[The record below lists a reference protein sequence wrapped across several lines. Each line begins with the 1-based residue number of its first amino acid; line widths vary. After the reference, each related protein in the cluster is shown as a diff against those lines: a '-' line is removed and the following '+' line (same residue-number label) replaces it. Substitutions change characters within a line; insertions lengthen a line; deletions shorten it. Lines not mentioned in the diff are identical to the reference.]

1 MRHLICVLVA
11 LLASLA
17 ARAQPEAFPST
28 YVAPAGQP
36 VLFKNATILT
46 GDGRRLDETDLYV
59 AEGRIQWVGKGEI
72 VSGAT
77 EVDAS
82 DLWVTPGLIDVHS
95 HLGVYPSPG
104 VAAHSDGNEATA
116 PVTAEVWAE
125 HSVWPQDPGFSRA
138 LAGGVT
144 AMQILPGSANLFGGR
159 GVTLKNV
166 PSVSYQGMKF
176 PGAPHGLKM
185 ACGENPKR
193 VYGDRTQAPSTRM
206 GNVAAYRSAWIRA
219 QRYQADWDRYNQA
232 VKDAAAAAA
241 DDSSGASVA
250 SALLTNTPPRRNLE
264 LDTLAG
270 ALRGDILVHMH
281 CYRADEML
289 TILDMAKEFGYR
301 VGTFHHGVEA
311 YKIADELA
319 ENGVC
324 GALWADWWGFKIE
337 AYDGIQENIALVDR
351 PAGGCAI
358 VHSDSDE
365 GIQRLNQEAAKAM
378 LRGNRAGLDI
388 PPERAIRW
396 ITYNAAKSL
405 GVHEQ
410 TGSIESGKMADVVLW
425 NQDPFSVYAKPMQV
439 YIDGVL
445 RYEENNPSLSPQS
458 DFELGQLIGAER

>member
-1 MRHLICVLVA
+1 MKTLRFAVFVCACIA
-11 LLASLA
+11 LKVQA
-17 ARAQPEAFPST
+17 EAFPSA
-28 YVAPAGQP
+28 YGAPTGSP
-36 VLFKNATILT
+36 VLLTNATIL
-46 GDGRRLDETDLYV
+46 DGAGARYDNTSLYLSDGKVMWIGSGETDPDTV
-59 AEGRIQWVGKGEI
+59 I
-72 VSGAT
+72 
-77 EVDAS
+77 VDAT
-82 DLWVTPGLIDVHS
+82 DRWITPGLIDVHS

-116 PVTAEVWAE
+116 PGTAEVWAE
-125 HSVWPQDPGFSRA
+125 HSVWPQDPGFTRA

-166 PSVSYQGMKF
+166 SSLSYQGMKF

-193 VYGDRTQAPSTRM
+193 VYGNRNQSPSTRM

-219 QRYQADWDRYNQA
+219 QRYQADWDRYSDA
-232 VKDAAAAAA
+232 VADAESAATSGS
-241 DDSSGASVA
+241 DGASVA
-250 SALLTNTPPRRNLE
+250 DALLTNTPPRRNLE
-264 LDTLAG
+264 LETLAG

-289 TILDMAKEFGYR
+289 TILDMAEEFGYR

-311 YKIADELA
+311 YKIADQLA

-351 PAGGCAI
+351 PQGGCAI
-358 VHSDSDE
+358 VHSDSAE

-378 LRGNRAGLDI
+378 LRGNRAGLNI

-396 ITYNAAKSL
+396 ITSNAAKSL
-405 GVHEQ
+405 GIQ
-410 TGSIESGKMADVVLW
+410 DLTGTLEAGKMADVVLW
-425 NQDPFSVYAKPMQV
+425 NQNPFSVYAKPLQV
-439 YIDGVL
+439 YIDGVM
-445 RYEENNPSLSPQS
+445 RYELGNPALSPES
-458 DFELGQLIGAER
+458 DFELGQLMGAAQ

>member
-1 MRHLICVLVA
+1 MLKYVPLVT
-11 LLASLA
+11 LLFCFLA
-17 ARAQPEAFPST
+17 GRTYAEAFPST
-28 YVAPAGQP
+28 YSAPSASP
-36 VLFKNATILT
+36 ILLTNATVLDGT
-46 GDGRRLDETDLYV
+46 GKRLDNTDIYLANGTV
-59 AEGRIQWVGKGEI
+59 VWVGSGE
-72 VSGAT
+72 SAPDAT
-77 EVDAS
+77 VVDGTN
-82 DLWVTPGLIDVHS
+82 LWVTPGLIDVHS

-125 HSVWPQDPGFSRA
+125 HSIWPQDPGFTRA

-166 PSVSYQGMKF
+166 PSLSYQGMKF

-193 VYGDRTQAPSTRM
+193 VYGNRDQSPSTRM
-206 GNVAAYRSAWIRA
+206 GNLAAYRSAWIRA
-219 QRYQADWDRYNQA
+219 QRYQADWDRYNEA
-232 VKDAAAAAA
+232 VADAATNDSEDA
-241 DDSSGASVA
+241 DGASVA
-250 SALLTNTPPRRNLE
+250 DALLTNTPPRRDLE
-264 LDTLAG
+264 LETLAG

-289 TILDMAKEFGYR
+289 TILDMAEEFGYR

-311 YKIADELA
+311 YKVADKLA

-351 PAGGCAI
+351 PEGGCAI

-378 LRGNRAGLDI
+378 TRGNRAGLDI

-396 ITYNAAKSL
+396 ITANAAKSL
-405 GVHEQ
+405 GIDSV
-410 TGSIESGKMADVVLW
+410 TGTLEAGKMADVVVW
-425 NQDPFSVYAKPMQV
+425 NQDPFSVYAKPLQV
-439 YIDGVL
+439 YIDGTL
-445 RYEENNPSLSPQS
+445 RYEHGNSALNPES
-458 DFELGQLIGAER
+458 DFELGQLLGAAQ

>member
-1 MRHLICVLVA
+1 
-11 LLASLA
+11 
-17 ARAQPEAFPST
+17 
-28 YVAPAGQP
+28 
-36 VLFKNATILT
+36 
-46 GDGRRLDETDLYV
+46 
-59 AEGRIQWVGKGEI
+59 
-72 VSGAT
+72 
-77 EVDAS
+77 
-82 DLWVTPGLIDVHS
+82 
-95 HLGVYPSPG
+95 
-104 VAAHSDGNEATA
+104 
-116 PVTAEVWAE
+116 
-125 HSVWPQDPGFSRA
+125 
-138 LAGGVT
+138 
-144 AMQILPGSANLFGGR
+144 
-159 GVTLKNV
+159 
-166 PSVSYQGMKF
+166 MKF